1 MAKTIDEKVLMEE
14 RKTLEDDYKST
25 EEKIKLIEKEL
36 INLKSNLNAIYGAV
50 QQVDKFIVFHK
61 DGNRS
66 RARDEADGIVTP
78 GRVEGSVDGQETKSE
93 DA

>member
-1 MAKTIDEKVLMEE
+1 MQTIDEAKLLEE
-14 RKTLEDDYKST
+14 RKTLEEDYKST
-25 EEKIKLIEKEL
+25 EEKIKLVEKEL

-66 RARDEADGIVTP
+66 RARDEADGIITP
-78 GRVEGSVDGQETKSE
+78 GHHEGDVDGQETKSE
-93 DA
+93 NA

>member
-50 QQVDKFIVFHK
+50 QQVDKLIVMSK
-61 DGNRS
+61 EGKKSKS
-66 RARDEADGIVTP
+66 RQEAD
-78 GRVEGSVDGQETKSE
+78 KASE
-93 DA
+93 VA

>member
-66 RARDEADGIVTP
+66 RARDEADGIITP
-78 GRVEGSVDGQETKSE
+78 GHVEGSVDGQETKSE